1 MTRTLKLSILK
12 PVLKHQ
18 MSKQAILYGWI
29 NVVNGKKYIGYHKT
43 DEINDG
49 YLFSSVSE
57 ELRNDWSYGRLE
69 RHIIWEGEPSE
80 CITLENFILKR
91 AKEHHDWKLFYNN
104 SVGGGKGCSDFSTI
118 TSAMKAQAYDF
129 LHDEMPPVK
138 VTETYDAGDVAL
150 CQSIADKIKKRE
162 YPIVTASAEE
172 IDSMGRNQV
181 RMELLDS
188 AKVDAIAAY
197 MVEKPADA
205 RVRVSPI
212 VVCTYPDGVKKIIDG
227 NHTIK
232 ACVKAGWLEVSVIY
246 LTYEDFGSNPLNVNN
261 VGILMNDRPYV
272 ATGNTAKDCQRWISQ
287 QIEYFET
294 IEKNFDP
301 YSAKFRDTL
310 YAEAEKLGTWRKQ
323 QLGTNLSKVLE
334 RRRINAKNA
343 GRNFIKR
350 SEKDIKEALDNCA
363 SQGIPSTK
371 VASSSVHNSGIGAAI
386 HAAYNASSNRAMMVI
401 YHNSIEDYDNWPKD
415 KKKLD
420 LMLKTLPTY
429 KIKYTVLN
437 CFAE

>member
-1 MTRTLKLSILK
+1 MTD
-12 PVLKHQ
+12 
-18 MSKQAILYGWI
+18 QAILYGWI

-43 DEINDG
+43 NEINDG

-69 RHIIWEGEPSE
+69 RHILWQGSASE

-91 AKEHHDWKLFYNN
+91 AKEHHDWSMFYNQ
-104 SVGGGKGCSDFSTI
+104 SVGGGKGCTDFSI
-118 TSAMKAQAYDF
+118 INAAMKAQAYDF
-129 LHDEMPPVK
+129 LHDEMPAVE

-162 YPIVTASAEE
+162 YPVVTASAEE

-188 AKVDAIAAY
+188 KKVDAIAAY
-197 MVEKPADA
+197 MVENPGDA

-212 VVCTYPDGVKKIIDG
+212 VVCEYPDGVKKIIDG

-232 ACVKAGWLEVSVIY
+232 ACIKAGWLEVSVIR
-246 LTYEDFGSNPLNVNN
+246 LTYKDFGSNPLNVNN
-261 VGILMNDRPYV
+261 VGILMNDRPYI

-287 QIEYFET
+287 QIEYLEET
-294 IEKNFDP
+294 QENFDP
-301 YSAKFRDTL
+301 SSAKFRDTL
-310 YAEAEKLGTWRKQ
+310 FAEAEKLGTWRIN
-323 QLGTNLSKVLE
+323 QLRSNLAIVLE
-334 RRRINAKNA
+334 RRRIDAKNA

-350 SEKDIKEALDNCA
+350 SEKEIKEAQDRCA
-363 SQGIPSTK
+363 AEGVPTTK
-371 VASSSVHNSGIGAAI
+371 VASSAVYNSGIGAAI
-386 HAAYNASSNRAMMVI
+386 HAAFNADTNKAMMVI
-401 YHNSIEDYDNWPKD
+401 YHNSIEDYDYWPKT

-420 LMLKTLPTY
+420 MMLKTIPSY